1 MKMSEMPFSPDFF
14 TVLAVCWSN
23 EPPPDALKR
32 RSLIWGSKCGLRNAV
47 KRLIEG
53 DVS

>member
-23 EPPPDALKR
+23 EPPPDALKKKVANMGFKMRFAKRCEASYR
-32 RSLIWGSKCGLRNAV
+32 R
-47 KRLIEG
+47 
-53 DVS
+53 